1 MRNKNKLL
9 IEQLDQKLV
18 GFKPA
23 ASISVPDRGW
33 IHTVRKVLGMTMK
46 QLGAK
51 LDLSA
56 GAVQKIEEREAMGQI
71 SVNKLKEVGN
81 ALGLKFVYGFVP
93 IDGSIDNMVTKR
105 AEELAERIVL
115 RTNQNMQLEDQ
126 GIPDEKIKESIKDLA
141 IEIKRE
147 MRRSLWD

>member
-18 GFKPA
+18 GFKSA

-56 GAVQKIEEREAMGQI
+56 GAVQKIEERESMGQI